1 MYMYVAVIDQKCG
14 ALLEVNQSIKHPIAA
29 RGLAIAAAI
38 LSPMVRMGYRS
49 SRLWSA
55 YLSD

>member
-1 MYMYVAVIDQKCG
+1 MYVAVIDQKCG
-14 ALLEVNQSIKHPIAA
+14 ALLEVNESIKHPIAA
-29 RGLAIAAAI
+29 RGLAIAVAI

-55 YLSD
+55 FLSD